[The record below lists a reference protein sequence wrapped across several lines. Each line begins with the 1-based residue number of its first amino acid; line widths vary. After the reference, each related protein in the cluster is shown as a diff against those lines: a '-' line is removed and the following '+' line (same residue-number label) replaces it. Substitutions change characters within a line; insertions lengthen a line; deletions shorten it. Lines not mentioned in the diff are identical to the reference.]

1 MWHGVKEKI
10 VESGKKDVP
19 KSETARRYGVQALLS
34 SATARA
40 SMTAEAIVSSE
51 YQILGVSWTEVPGR
65 RPV

>member
-19 KSETARRYGVQALLS
+19 RSEI
-34 SATARA
+34 ARA

-51 YQILGVSWTEVPGR
+51 YQILDVSWTEVPGR